1 MGLIKSCSHRA
12 AIDAEIIEEYT
23 GHVLIKST
31 NYVSLWISLLKAHQ
45 CNLFDLYLSKTFLIL
60 YLTNRALIEKS
71 IVFIFQKNL
80 EHRYLFF
87 FLIFMNNRN

>member
-12 AIDAEIIEEYT
+12 NIDAEIVEEYT

-45 CNLFDLYLSKTFLIL
+45 CHLFDLYLSKYFLFFVL
-60 YLTNRALIEKS
+60 YFINRACSGKS
-71 IVFIFQKNL
+71 FQKSVSL
-80 EHRYLFF
+80 TKKKKTD
-87 FLIFMNNRN
+87 